1 MKLGVV
7 RETFEGE
14 RRVIAT
20 PEVVEKWVAAGHEVW
35 VEQGAGDRC
44 SASDAAYEAA
54 GAKVV
59 ETATAWTE
67 PELVLKVHAPNDT
80 EIDRLPEGRALI
92 SLVYPAQNSELIQRL
107 EAKQITSFALDCVP
121 RITRAQPMDVLSSQT
136 GIAGYRAVLNGAQHY
151 GRYFKGQITAA
162 GRTPPANVLIIGAGV
177 AGLAAIATARDLGAQ
192 VKVFDVRPPVKE
204 EVESLGATFLEI
216 ESEESGEGVGGYAKE
231 MGKKS
236 QDAQHELFRK
246 EAANTDLVIT
256 TALIPGKPAPLLLPK
271 EVVEALKPGSV
282 IVDLAARAGGNCE
295 LTQPGEVVDHQGVTI
310 LGPTLIESELPR
322 QASDFLGQNV
332 TRFLTLLSPEGEMN
346 VDLEDDIIRC
356 MLITREGKTH
366 WPPENIPQP
375 DKPKPGTTAAAPV
388 TMNEPEDSGVGKYM
402 FAAAI
407 LGLTL
412 LVGAKAPKDFIEHYT
427 VFVLACVIG
436 YNVVWGVT
444 HSLHTPLMAVTNA
457 ISGIIVLGGVLLAL
471 TTVSKAVLWLSLV
484 AVLVA
489 SINVFGGFLV
499 THRMLKMF
507 RSDKDRKG
515 GKA

>member
-1 MKLGVV
+1 MKLGIV

-20 PEVVEKWVAAGHEVW
+20 PEAVEKWVAAGHEVW

-44 SASDAAYEAA
+44 SAPDAAYESA

-59 ETATAWTE
+59 DLATAWTE
-67 PELVLKVHAPNDT
+67 PDLLLKVHAPNES
-80 EIDRLPEGRALI
+80 EIDRIPEGRALI
-92 SLVYPAQNSELIQRL
+92 SLIYPAQNPKLVKRL
-107 EAKQITSFALDCVP
+107 AARRITSFALDCVP

-162 GRTPPANVLIIGAGV
+162 GRTPPANVLILGAGV

-216 ESEESGEGVGGYAKE
+216 KSGESGEGVGGYAKE
-231 MGKKS
+231 MNQES
-236 QDAQHELFRK
+236 QAAQHALFLQ
-246 EAANTDLVIT
+246 EAATTDLIIT
-256 TALIPGKPAPLLLPK
+256 TALIPGRPAPLLLPAS
-271 EVVEALKPGSV
+271 VVEALKPGSV

-295 LTQPGEVVDHQGVTI
+295 LTQPGEVVEHNGVTI

-332 TRFLTLLSPEGEMN
+332 TRFLSLLAPEGTMN

-356 MLITREGKTH
+356 MLITHEGSTH

-375 DKPKPGTTAAAPV
+375 DKPKPGKAAAAPV
-388 TMNEPEDSGVGKYM
+388 VVNEPETGGAGKYI
-402 FAAAI
+402 FGAAI

-412 LVGAKAPKDFIEHYT
+412 LVGAKAPAKFIEHYT
-427 VFVLACVIG
+427 VFVLACIIG

-457 ISGIIVLGGVLLAL
+457 ISGIIVLGGILLAL
-471 TTVSKAVLWLSLV
+471 TTVSSAVLWLSLV

-489 SINVFGGFLV
+489 SINIFGGFLV

-515 GKA
+515 GSA